1 MQAAIK
7 GNKHGNGDGNGQVVH
22 STLNMDGSGDFI
34 SRAVTVAASNRQAH
48 RIPLVAFIYSY
59 PLYYPLSQWAR
70 HNCAF
75 EKTKGGN

>member
-1 MQAAIK
+1 
-7 GNKHGNGDGNGQVVH
+7 
-22 STLNMDGSGDFI
+22 MDGSGDFI